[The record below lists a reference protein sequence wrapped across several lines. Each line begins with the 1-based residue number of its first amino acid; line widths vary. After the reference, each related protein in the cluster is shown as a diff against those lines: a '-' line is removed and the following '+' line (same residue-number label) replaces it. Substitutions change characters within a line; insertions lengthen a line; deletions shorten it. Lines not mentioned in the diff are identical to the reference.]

1 MQHGWEHRE
10 SEKAIMK
17 KPRSAMVTYSPY
29 PADPRVRREAEAL
42 MDAGMSVD
50 VICIT
55 DGSGSKKENI
65 HGVKVYRLPFSRRR
79 SGKLRYA
86 WEYGCFLFTAF
97 FILTYRYVRKR
108 YEVVHVHNMPDIL
121 VFCAL
126 VPRFCGAKV
135 VLDLHDPSPEIFMAK
150 YGVDKAHFVVRLLC
164 LAEKLSIWFAHLV
177 LTPNL
182 SFKRLFVSRG
192 CPEAKIH
199 VIMNSPLES
208 IFHGP
213 GNGSRGRLTDGQQK
227 FVIMYHGMI
236 TERNGV
242 DLAIRAIN
250 AVRREIPDVTFEL
263 YGAGDFVDQCL
274 SLITELGLDDAVTF
288 RGCVPLEAIAK
299 AIDAVDVGLVSNRP
313 SVHWEHAMP
322 TRLFEYLSM
331 GKPVIAP
338 RTAGIL
344 DYFGADDLYFF
355 ESGNTQSIA
364 EAIMDVYRNR
374 TQRLKRIERGM
385 AVYKRHCWQI
395 QRHRLQELVRALTD
409 TNAPVTAK
417 QPELEQSREYVQNG

>member
-1 MQHGWEHRE
+1 MMTR
-10 SEKAIMK
+10 
-17 KPRSAMVTYSPY
+17 RSAMVTYSPY

-42 MDAGMSVD
+42 AEAGMSVD

-55 DGSGSKKENI
+55 DGSGSKKESV
-65 HGVKVYRLPFSRRR
+65 HGVNVYRLPFSRRR
-79 SGKLRYA
+79 AGKLRYA
-86 WEYGCFLFTAF
+86 CEYGWFLFTAF
-97 FILTYRYVRKR
+97 FTLTYLYVRKR
-108 YEVVHVHNMPDIL
+108 YDIVHVHNMPDVL

-126 VPRFCGAKV
+126 VPRLCGAKV
-135 VLDLHDPSPEIFMAK
+135 ILDLHDPSPEVFMAK
-150 YGVDKAHFVVRLLC
+150 YGVDKAQFVVRLLG
-164 LAEKLSIWFAHLV
+164 LAEKFSIWFAHLV

-192 CPEAKIH
+192 CPHAKIH

-208 IFHGP
+208 IFRGP
-213 GNGSRGRLTDGQQK
+213 GNGSRRCLTDGEQK

-250 AVRREIPDVTFEL
+250 AVRHEIPDVTFEL
-263 YGAGDFVDQCL
+263 YGAGDFVDRCL
-274 SLITELGLDDAVTF
+274 SLVTELGLDDAVTF
-288 RGCVPLEAIAK
+288 RGCVPLETIAEAIES
-299 AIDAVDVGLVSNRP
+299 VDVGLVSNRP

-322 TRLFEYLSM
+322 TRIFEYLSM

-338 RTAGIL
+338 RTGGIL
-344 DYFGADDLYFF
+344 DYFSADDLYFF

-364 EAIMDVYRNR
+364 EAIMDVCRNR

-385 AVYKRHCWQI
+385 AVYQRHRWQI
-395 QRHRLQELVRALTD
+395 QRHRLQELVGALTD
-409 TNAPVTAK
+409 THAPVAAK
-417 QPELEQSREYVQNG
+417 QPELE

>member
-1 MQHGWEHRE
+1 
-10 SEKAIMK
+10 
-17 KPRSAMVTYSPY
+17 MVTYSPY

-42 MDAGMSVD
+42 VEAGMTVD

-55 DGSGSKKENI
+55 DGSGSRKENVN
-65 HGVKVYRLPFSRRR
+65 GVNVYRLPFSRRR
-79 SGKLRYA
+79 AGKLRYTC
-86 WEYGCFLFTAF
+86 EYGCFLFTTF
-97 FILTYRYVRKR
+97 FMLTYLYLRKH
-108 YEVVHVHNMPDIL
+108 YNVVHVHNMPDVL

-126 VPRFCGAKV
+126 VPRLCGAKV
-135 VLDLHDPSPEIFMAK
+135 ILDLHDPSPEIFMAK
-150 YGVDKAHFVVRLLC
+150 YDVDNENFIVRLLC

-192 CPEAKIH
+192 CPQTKIH

-208 IFHGP
+208 IFCGP
-213 GNGSRGRLTDGQQK
+213 GNENREQSTGGQKK

-250 AVRREIPDVTFEL
+250 AVRREIPYVTFEL
-263 YGAGDFVDQCL
+263 YGAGDFVDRCL

-288 RGCVPLEAIAK
+288 HGGVPLETIAEV
-299 AIDAVDVGLVSNRP
+299 IESVDVGLVTNRP
-313 SVHWEHAMP
+313 SIHWEHAMP
-322 TRLFEYLSM
+322 TRIFEYLSM

-338 RTAGIL
+338 RTGGIL
-344 DYFGADDLYFF
+344 DYFGIDDLYFF
-355 ESGNTQSIA
+355 ESGNTRSIV

-374 TQRLKRIERGM
+374 AQRLKKIERGM

-409 TNAPVTAK
+409 TNVSLNAK
-417 QPELEQSREYVQNG
+417 QPEFE

>member
-1 MQHGWEHRE
+1 
-10 SEKAIMK
+10 MK
-17 KPRSAMVTYSPY
+17 RRQSAMVTYSPY

-42 MDAGMSVD
+42 VEAGMSVD

-55 DGSGSKKENI
+55 DGSGSRKENVN
-65 HGVKVYRLPFSRRR
+65 GVNVYRLPFSRRR
-79 SGKLRYA
+79 AGKLRYA
-86 WEYGCFLFTAF
+86 CEYGCFLFTSF
-97 FILTYRYVRKR
+97 FMLSCLYIRKR
-108 YEVVHVHNMPDIL
+108 YNVVHVHNMPDVL

-126 VPRFCGAKV
+126 LPRLCGAKV
-135 VLDLHDPSPEIFMAK
+135 ILDLHDPSPEIFMAK
-150 YGVDKAHFVVRLLC
+150 YDVDNKNFVVRLLC

-192 CPEAKIH
+192 CPQAKIH

-208 IFHGP
+208 IFRGP
-213 GNGSRGRLTDGQQK
+213 GNGNRGRSTDGQKK
-227 FVIMYHGMI
+227 FAIMYHGMI

-263 YGAGDFVDQCL
+263 YGAGDFVDRCL

-288 RGCVPLEAIAK
+288 HGGVPLETIAEV
-299 AIDAVDVGLVSNRP
+299 IESVDVGLVSNRP

-322 TRLFEYLSM
+322 TRIFEYLSM

-338 RTAGIL
+338 RTGGIL
-344 DYFGADDLYFF
+344 DYFGTDDLYFF
-355 ESGNTQSIA
+355 ESGNTQNIV

-374 TQRLKRIERGM
+374 AQRLEKIEHGM

-409 TNAPVTAK
+409 TPVHVTAK
-417 QPELEQSREYVQNG
+417 QPELE